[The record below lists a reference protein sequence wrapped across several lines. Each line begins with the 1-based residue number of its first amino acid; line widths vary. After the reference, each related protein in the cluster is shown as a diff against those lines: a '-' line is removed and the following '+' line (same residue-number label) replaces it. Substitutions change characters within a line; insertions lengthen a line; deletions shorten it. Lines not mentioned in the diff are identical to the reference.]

1 MSTVIQS
8 SGQRRVVQGGC
19 VSSRVKIRTGRTGP
33 RAFWGGKNDGCGTSQ
48 SATVARMRLGCE
60 MRDARPSARR
70 ANAVS
75 ICTEAAKSTY
85 WRGRPRVQRV
95 GVGGDKSD
103 VNAPLGPLASRKGR
117 SRSLETQ
124 LIWGKRYK
132 GPAIC
137 GFTKKA
143 TIRQAQSVDRLICGR
158 FFKISL
164 AEAGSAPDTM
174 ALAIRSTREKKRGL
188 GGVR

>member
-19 VSSRVKIRTGRTGP
+19 VSSRVNIRTGRTGS
-33 RAFWGGKNDGCGTSQ
+33 RAFWGQERWLWNESISHCSAY
-48 SATVARMRLGCE
+48 ATVGCE

-85 WRGRPRVQRV
+85 RRGRPRVQRV

-124 LIWGKRYK
+124 LIWGKRFK

-143 TIRQAQSVDRLICGR
+143 TIREAQSVDRLICGR
-158 FFKISL
+158 FF
-164 AEAGSAPDTM
+164 
-174 ALAIRSTREKKRGL
+174 
-188 GGVR
+188 